1 MSEKSNAGISWF
13 VCEDG
18 HVHMSFHDE
27 QDNELFAIAID
38 IDDWF
43 DLSDEVEE
51 EIDIMMAEEEAQ
63 TAVIH

>member
-1 MSEKSNAGISWF
+1 
-13 VCEDG
+13 
-18 HVHMSFHDE
+18 MSFHDE

>member
-1 MSEKSNAGISWF
+1 
-13 VCEDG
+13 
-18 HVHMSFHDE
+18 MSFHDE

-51 EIDIMMAEEEAQ
+51 EIDIMLAEEEAQ